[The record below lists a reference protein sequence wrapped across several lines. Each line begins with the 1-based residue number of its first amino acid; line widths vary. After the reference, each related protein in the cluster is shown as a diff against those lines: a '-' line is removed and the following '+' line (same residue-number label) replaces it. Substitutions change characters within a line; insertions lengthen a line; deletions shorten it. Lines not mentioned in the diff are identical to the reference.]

1 MRKIASNDELMTTR
15 EAAEA
20 LGVAVRTV
28 QLWVEAGV
36 LTAWKTAG
44 GHRRIPRAALEELL
58 FERNKVMHPTAP
70 ESENSAPARNRR
82 AVDTVQAPTAPPEV
96 LKLLIVEDDPNI
108 MRLYQMWVQSWNFKV
123 DLTLVNNGYEGLL
136 RIGQLRPDVV
146 LTDLMM
152 PGMDGFQLLRS
163 LKSPNLGF
171 DSLKLVVVSAL
182 SRQDI
187 QNRGGLPE
195 DVDIFEKPI
204 PFDRIEA
211 IVLQEVKQLTASR
224 AKALAEADPL
234 QQFSGALAGVFAT
247 IEFQRQHDVFQRVEA
262 VEQLEGLKD
271 ETHVFGTD
279 ACALV
284 FVEIAQALPGQ
295 DDFAAARQVE
305 AGEQAEQGGFAGTGR
320 ADDGQA
326 VALVQ
331 FQAEF
336 VQDGQFTF
344 RAGNHFAKVLRG
356 ENACA
361 HGESD
366 ACVVFECWPGL
377 DVHGPERSG
386 GYCPDRWR

>member
-1 MRKIASNDELMTTR
+1 MTTR

-28 QLWVEAGV
+28 QLWVESGV

-44 GHRRIPRAALEELL
+44 GHRRIPRVALEELL
-58 FERNKVMHPTAP
+58 VERNKVMHPTAP

-108 MRLYQMWVQSWNFKV
+108 MRLYQMWVQSWNFTV
-123 DLTLVNNGYEGLL
+123 DLTLAHNGYEGLL

-152 PGMDGFQLLRS
+152 PGMDGFQLVRS
-163 LKSPNLGF
+163 LKGSKLGF
-171 DSLKLVVVSAL
+171 ASLKLVVVSSL

-224 AKALAEADPL
+224 AKALAEAD
-234 QQFSGALAGVFAT
+234 LANNLL
-247 IEFQRQHDVFQRVEA
+247 IE
-262 VEQLEGLKD
+262 
-271 ETHVFGTD
+271 
-279 ACALV
+279 
-284 FVEIAQALPGQ
+284 I
-295 DDFAAARQVE
+295 
-305 AGEQAEQGGFAGTGR
+305 
-320 ADDGQA
+320 
-326 VALVQ
+326 
-331 FQAEF
+331 
-336 VQDGQFTF
+336 
-344 RAGNHFAKVLRG
+344 
-356 ENACA
+356 
-361 HGESD
+361 
-366 ACVVFECWPGL
+366 
-377 DVHGPERSG
+377 
-386 GYCPDRWR
+386 

>member
-58 FERNKVMHPTAP
+58 VERNKVMHPTAP

-82 AVDTVQAPTAPPEV
+82 AVDALQAPAAPPEV

-152 PGMDGFQLLRS
+152 PGMDGFQLVRS

-195 DVDIFEKPI
+195 GVDVFEKPI

-211 IVLQEVKQLTASR
+211 IVLHEVQHLTASR
-224 AKALAEADPL
+224 ARALAEAE
-234 QQFSGALAGVFAT
+234 LANNLL
-247 IEFQRQHDVFQRVEA
+247 IE
-262 VEQLEGLKD
+262 
-271 ETHVFGTD
+271 
-279 ACALV
+279 
-284 FVEIAQALPGQ
+284 I
-295 DDFAAARQVE
+295 
-305 AGEQAEQGGFAGTGR
+305 
-320 ADDGQA
+320 
-326 VALVQ
+326 
-331 FQAEF
+331 
-336 VQDGQFTF
+336 
-344 RAGNHFAKVLRG
+344 
-356 ENACA
+356 
-361 HGESD
+361 
-366 ACVVFECWPGL
+366 
-377 DVHGPERSG
+377 
-386 GYCPDRWR
+386 

>member
-28 QLWVEAGV
+28 QLWVESGV

-44 GHRRIPRAALEELL
+44 GHRRIARAALEELL
-58 FERNKVMHPTAP
+58 VERNKVMHPTTP
-70 ESENSAPARNRR
+70 ESELPARNRR
-82 AVDTVQAPTAPPEV
+82 AVDAAAPPEV

-152 PGMDGFQLLRS
+152 PGMDGFQLVRS

-195 DVDIFEKPI
+195 GVDVFEKPI

-211 IVLQEVKQLTASR
+211 IVLHEVQHLTASR
-224 AKALAEADPL
+224 ARALAEAE
-234 QQFSGALAGVFAT
+234 LANNLL
-247 IEFQRQHDVFQRVEA
+247 IE
-262 VEQLEGLKD
+262 
-271 ETHVFGTD
+271 
-279 ACALV
+279 
-284 FVEIAQALPGQ
+284 I
-295 DDFAAARQVE
+295 
-305 AGEQAEQGGFAGTGR
+305 
-320 ADDGQA
+320 
-326 VALVQ
+326 
-331 FQAEF
+331 
-336 VQDGQFTF
+336 
-344 RAGNHFAKVLRG
+344 
-356 ENACA
+356 
-361 HGESD
+361 
-366 ACVVFECWPGL
+366 
-377 DVHGPERSG
+377 
-386 GYCPDRWR
+386 